1 MDERITISFVL
12 LLIILPSQIPSV
24 AGDGEHVSR
33 EMQEEPPYLARIMT
47 DPIYSLKRSCSNSW
61 DKAKTIIHDLQM
73 QFFPPNLDFRSTD
86 QEESARSENGGG
98 EKMKKVVEK
107 CIGTS
112 KRTAEIS
119 AETAADVMGA
129 AVRKA
134 AEKVKSSLSNSDD
147 QKSIHDEL

>member
-12 LLIILPSQIPSV
+12 LFIILSSQIPSV

-47 DPIYSLKRSCSNSW
+47 DQIYSLKRSCSNSW
-61 DKAKTIIHDLQM
+61 DKAKTIIHDLQ
-73 QFFPPNLDFRSTD
+73 LHFRSAG
-86 QEESARSENGGG
+86 QEIARSENGGG

-112 KRTAEIS
+112 KRTAEIT
-119 AETAADVMGA
+119 AESAADVMGV
-129 AVRKA
+129 AVRRA
-134 AEKVKSSLSNSDD
+134 AEKVKNFYFYSSA
-147 QKSIHDEL
+147 HDAH

>member
-12 LLIILPSQIPSV
+12 LFIILSSQIPSV

-33 EMQEEPPYLARIMT
+33 EMQEQPPYLARIMT
-47 DPIYSLKRSCSNSW
+47 DQIYSLKRSCSNSW
-61 DKAKTIIHDLQM
+61 DKAKTIIHDLQL
-73 QFFPPNLDFRSTD
+73 QFFPPNLDFRSAD
-86 QEESARSENGGG
+86 QESARIENGGG

-112 KRTAEIS
+112 ERTAEIS
-119 AETAADVMGA
+119 AETAADVMGV
-129 AVRKA
+129 AVRRA
-134 AEKVKSSLSNSDD
+134 AEKVKTSLSSSDD